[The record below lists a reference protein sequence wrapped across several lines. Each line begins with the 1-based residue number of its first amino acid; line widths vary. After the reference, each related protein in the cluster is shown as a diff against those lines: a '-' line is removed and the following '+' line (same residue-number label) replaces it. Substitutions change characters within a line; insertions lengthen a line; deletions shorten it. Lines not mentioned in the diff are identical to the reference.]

1 MSGVVDRGGGG
12 GGGLD
17 VHDVLFLVVMISYR

>member
-1 MSGVVDRGGGG
+1 VVARGGEG

-17 VHDVLFLVVMISYR
+17 VHDVLFLVVVISYR

>member
-1 MSGVVDRGGGG
+1 VVDRGGGG

-17 VHDVLFLVVMISYR
+17 VHDVLFLVVVISYR

>member
-1 MSGVVDRGGGG
+1 VVDRGGGG

-17 VHDVLFLVVMISYR
+17 VHDVLCLVVVISYR